1 MKITVQSMGLTPHDP
16 LEEHIEKKLEKLST
30 FYDRLQECK
39 VFLKVE
45 NASEK
50 ENKTS
55 EIILVVPGDD
65 IVVKKTAAS
74 FEESLDQCVD
84 VAKKLLIKR
93 KEMA

>member
-45 NASEK
+45 NTSEK